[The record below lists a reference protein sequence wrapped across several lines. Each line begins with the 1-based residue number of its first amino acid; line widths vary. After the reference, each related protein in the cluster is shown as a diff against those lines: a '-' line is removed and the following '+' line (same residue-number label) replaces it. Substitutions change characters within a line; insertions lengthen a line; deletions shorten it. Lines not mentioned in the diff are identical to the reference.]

1 MQTSFLPITNYYLIV
16 KINGI
21 QFGINANLVQEIV
34 KLPGVSPL
42 EEVPT
47 YIRGLV
53 NVRGKVIPVMD
64 LTLRL
69 GRRSSVY
76 KLSDALLIL
85 HNDKHGLGIIC
96 NEVLEIIELPTA
108 NIEPINS
115 FNGEETKQRLINTVA
130 RTDDGLVLLLD
141 QIQLFHFTP
150 IETLDQ
156 EIVDKALDN
165 ADNEIIAH
173 DLSMPILHNTFF
185 SGVSESEKQE
195 FYNRSQ
201 KLKKP
206 LISDELSNSISLAI
220 VKLENELLAVEL
232 NATEGFANLV
242 KLTSIPCCPG
252 HILGS
257 MNLRGDNLTVVDIR
271 GLLNLPHSKESSF
284 TNVMIIKCDDYSLAV
299 PINEVVDILH
309 LRADAIN
316 KMPITTNPGNRQYLK
331 GMAEYAEQMLAVVD
345 ILKLLSRPELIVCEE
360 V

>member
-1 MQTSFLPITNYYLIV
+1 MNVSSMVTNYYLIV
-16 KINGI
+16 KISGI
-21 QFGINANLVQEIV
+21 QFGIDANLVQEIV

-64 LTLRL
+64 INLRL

-85 HNDKHGLGIIC
+85 HDDKHGLGIIC
-96 NEVLEIIELPTA
+96 NEVLEITELPA
-108 NIEPINS
+108 ADVEPINS
-115 FNGEETKQRLINTVA
+115 FNSDETKPRLIHAVA

-141 QIQLFHFTP
+141 PIQLFHFTP

-165 ADNEIIAH
+165 SNVELLTH
-173 DLSMPILHNTFF
+173 DLSIPILHNTFF
-185 SGVSESEKQE
+185 SGMSEGEKQE

-201 KLKKP
+201 KLKQP
-206 LISDELSNSISLAI
+206 LISDELTNSIPLAI
-220 VKLENELLAVEL
+220 IKLENELLAVEL
-232 NATEGFANLV
+232 NATEGFANLA
-242 KLTSIPCCPG
+242 KLTPIPCCPA
-252 HILGS
+252 HIMGS

-271 GLLNLPHSKESSF
+271 GLLNIPHSKESPF
-284 TNVMIIKCDDYSLAV
+284 DDVMIIKCDDYSLAV
-299 PINEVVDILH
+299 PIDEVVDVLH
-309 LRADAIN
+309 LRAGAIN

-345 ILKLLSRPELIVCEE
+345 ILKLLSRPELIVYEE